1 MGEKIIGN
9 TSAKYPHSSSVTIRS
24 ESGFRYLCDNRFK
37 GSAFSIQGYIK
48 KGSEVPAFALQVS
61 EGRLGSTFKAIQ
73 GHPNFRTS
81 NPEPLNPEP

>member
-1 MGEKIIGN
+1 MIRN
-9 TSAKYPHSSSVTIRS
+9 PNVKYPHSSSVAVRS
-24 ESGFRYLCDNRFK
+24 ESGLRYLCDNRFK
-37 GSAFSIQGYIK
+37 GTGFSVKGYIK
-48 KGSEVPAFALQVS
+48 KGSEVPAFAFQTL